1 MEIPPIFHPGSATPK
16 RNRKRKRSLLIF
28 GSMNTWLVKQEPSAY
43 PFSRFLAEKRVVW
56 DGVRNYQA
64 RNFLRQMKKGDLVL
78 YYHSVDERAVVGTAK
93 VSRTAFPDP
102 TASKNEDWTSVELS
116 VDRPLHTPVTLDQ
129 LKADSRFRDLL
140 LLRQS
145 RLSVMPVPAP
155 LFAAILKL
163 GQALA

>member
-1 MEIPPIFHPGSATPK
+1 MSF
-16 RNRKRKRSLLIF
+16 
-28 GSMNTWLVKQEPSAY
+28 WLVKQEPSTY
-43 PFSRFLAEKRVVW
+43 PFSRFLKEKKVVW

-64 RNFLRQMKKGDLVL
+64 RNFLRQMKKGDRVL

-93 VSRTAFPDP
+93 VSRSAFPDP
-102 TASKNEDWTSVELS
+102 TAPKGEDWTSVELA
-116 VDRPLHTPVTLDQ
+116 VDRPLETPVTLDQ
-129 LKADSRFRDLL
+129 LKADARFRDLL

-145 RLSVMPVPAP
+145 RLSVLPVPAP